1 MNPNK
6 RTARLAGA
14 FYLGV
19 VIFGIFS
26 IAYVP
31 SQLIR
36 WKDAAQ
42 TLQNIQASE
51 SLFRWGIAG
60 GVGCYL
66 CFTLLPLTL
75 YRLLKPVHEHLALL
89 MTVLAL
95 LSVPVSFLNLQH
107 KFDVLSLLHSG
118 ASYGVS
124 AEQLQQQVMLHLV
137 SYSNGV
143 VIAQVFWGLWLLPFG
158 YLVYRSGFLPKIL
171 GVLLML
177 GCAGYMFGFLIDTV
191 FPGLENAPWVSYVR
205 LPATIGE
212 IGTCLWLL
220 IIGVNAKKL
229 SLTK

>member
-14 FYLGV
+14 CYLGV

-42 TLQNIQASE
+42 TLHNIQASE
-51 SLFRWGIAG
+51 NLFRWGIVG
-60 GVGCYL
+60 GVCCYL
-66 CFTLLPLTL
+66 CFALLPLIL
-75 YRLLKPVHEHLALL
+75 YRLLKPVGGQPALL
-89 MTVLAL
+89 MAVLAL

-118 ASYGVS
+118 ASYGLT

-137 SYSNGV
+137 SYNNGI

-177 GCAGYMFGFLIDTV
+177 GCAGYMTGFLIDTV
-191 FPGLENAPWVSYVR
+191 FPHLENATWTKYVR

-220 IIGVNAKKL
+220 IVGVYVKKH
-229 SLTK
+229 